1 MGMILRIASS
11 RIVGQGDIVGRS
23 GYFSLNLSANSVM
36 RGRLDARRTLKS
48 LVADLRL
55 TFLENFKFFQTKDF
69 ELSEKGNCLFHTKF

>member
-48 LVADLRL
+48 LVADLRFIRYFPL
-55 TFLENFKFFQTKDF
+55 FSQHDKPDSADTYQTQD
-69 ELSEKGNCLFHTKF
+69 NCIK